1 MHVHCLDG
9 AGFMDH
15 PKTRMQHVFPP
26 ITQHLCFSPE
36 WSLTPPPVTQGQTF
50 SVTFDTD
57 TESFT
62 AAPRVLNTA
71 SATVVVPETN
81 ASDMENKMKKMS
93 KTPVRSILKDSPH
106 TAMGSG
112 GAGANKRIRIHPP
125 LEMEGTS
132 VSEDKLE
139 EHTGVT
145 SDRCIP
151 KPKGEVGHPRT
162 NGYSLFLTLDWEQT
176 EYKIVQRGVQQLA
189 DAILD
194 TSLGISKQDP
204 NLVFDLLHF
213 ASKKFKILCN
223 YIEYWPAR
231 DMVKQYL
238 KNTADKACKDRAMLI
253 AAHKWVSRHSKSV
266 ILQESN
272 DS

>member
-1 MHVHCLDG
+1 
-9 AGFMDH
+9 MDH

-81 ASDMENKMKKMS
+81 ASDMENKMKTMS
-93 KTPVRSILKDSPH
+93 KTPVRSILKDGPH

-125 LEMEGTS
+125 LEMEGNS

-151 KPKGEVGHPRT
+151 KPKGE
-162 NGYSLFLTLDWEQT
+162 T

-189 DAILD
+189 DVILD

-204 NLVFDLLHF
+204 NLVFDLLQNV
-213 ASKKFKILCN
+213 SKKFKILCN

-238 KNTADKACKDRAMLI
+238 KNTVDKDHKDRAMLI
-253 AAHKWVSRHSKSV
+253 AAQKRVSRHSKSV

>member
-1 MHVHCLDG
+1 
-9 AGFMDH
+9 MDH
-15 PKTRMQHVFPP
+15 PKTRVQCVFPP
-26 ITQHLCFSPE
+26 ITQRLCFSPE

-50 SVTFDTD
+50 SVTFDTN

-81 ASDMENKMKKMS
+81 ASDMENKTKKRS
-93 KTPVRSILKDSPH
+93 KTPVRSILKDGPH
-106 TAMGSG
+106 TATGSG

-132 VSEDKLE
+132 VSEDELE

-145 SDRCIP
+145 SDRRIP
-151 KPKGEVGHPRT
+151 KPKGKVGHPRM
-162 NGYSLFLTLDWEQT
+162 NSYSLFPTLDWERT
-176 EYKIVQRGVQQLA
+176 EYEIVQRGVQQLA

-204 NLVFDLLHF
+204 NLVFDLLQ
-213 ASKKFKILCN
+213 KILCN
-223 YIEYWPAR
+223 YIEYWPAC

-238 KNTADKACKDRAMLI
+238 KNTVDKAHKDRAMLI
-253 AAHKWVSRHSKSV
+253 AAQKQVSRRSKSV
-266 ILQESN
+266 IPQESN